1 MTTNTFEQVTQK
13 LSAFCQQTEVWQ
25 SRFPAE
31 VDNIQQ
37 LKQAFATKVARLNTD
52 GLKLSIGI
60 MGQVKA
66 GKSSFVN
73 ALLFDGKPILPEA
86 ATPKTANLT
95 HISYG
100 ESPLLT
106 VTFYTPEEW
115 AAIKAQA
122 NSIGEHAEAKVG
134 RDLLRMVAEQ
144 GLDVESL
151 LAKQTE
157 ILAAQDVDGLMDKL
171 NAYVGENGRYT
182 ALVKATEIQ
191 LPLDELKGYD
201 VVDTPG
207 MNDPVPSRTQKTREY
222 MAQCDVVFFL
232 SRCSQF
238 LDHSDMDLLAR
249 QLPGNGIKRMVLV
262 AGQFDGAISDDGFD
276 RASLAETER
285 NLTGRLGRRAT
296 DEIEKLA
303 ACRDEGGDTKIAGI
317 LRGLKTPIFS
327 STFAHGFATW
337 APDTWSNSM
346 HHVHKELTELA
357 RDSWNGYQFTQ
368 QDWQRIGNFASLQ
381 SAYHAARQDKQALLQ
396 AQRDGL
402 VPETA
407 REMQL
412 RAQALSQAAAGRAQR
427 LRKNDMASIDAKL
440 KACEASIDKIAGKLS
455 EVVDGVRKTSDAT
468 VRDVERDL
476 SKEAQKSTGVK
487 THTGTDTEE
496 YSYKVST
503 SSWYKPWTWG
513 DTETRYRTKTVSYEY
528 ADTSDA
534 IEKLV
539 QYGNESTASL
549 QRNFN
554 QVVNLNSLRTEL
566 KSALLSALDTSSEG
580 FDPAEFRALLEGT
593 LDRIALPE
601 LKISLGNVSASI
613 SSRFSGEVRDS
624 DRIRA
629 LQQAQKEAVE
639 SIRTQMLASF
649 KEAVQILNKQL
660 DGVRQSL
667 ARELAQ
673 DLQAER
679 QQLQTAFKDKERE
692 LVIYAEIIAACQ
704 A

>member
-1 MTTNTFEQVTQK
+1 MTHTFEQLNQQ
-13 LSAFCQQTEVWQ
+13 LSTFCQQTEVWQ

-31 VDNIQQ
+31 VDNIRQ
-37 LKQAFATKVARLNTD
+37 LKQTFATKTARLSAE

-95 HISYG
+95 RISYG

-106 VTFYTPEEW
+106 VTFYSPEEW
-115 AAIKAQA
+115 AAIKVQA
-122 NSIGEHAEAKVG
+122 NSTGEHAEAKVG
-134 RDLLRMVAEQ
+134 RDLLHMVAEH

-151 LAKQTE
+151 LTKQTE
-157 ILAAQDVDGLMDKL
+157 TVAAQDVDGLMNKL

-232 SRCSQF
+232 SHCGRF
-238 LDHSDMDLLAR
+238 LDQSDMDLLAR

-262 AGQFDGAISDDGFD
+262 AGQYDSAISDDGFQ
-276 RASLAETER
+276 RVSLIETER
-285 NLTGRLGRRAT
+285 NLITRLGRRAT
-296 DEIEKLA
+296 NEIEKLA
-303 ACRDEGGDTKIAGI
+303 TFRDEIGDTKIAEI
-317 LRGLKTPIFS
+317 LRGLKQPIFS
-327 STFAHGFATW
+327 STFAHGFSTW
-337 APDTWSNSM
+337 VPDTWSKTM
-346 HHVHKELTELA
+346 HHVHKTLA
-357 RDSWNGYQFTQ
+357 KLAKDSWNGYQFNQ
-368 QDWQRIGNFASLQ
+368 QDWLRIGNFTSLQ

-402 VPETA
+402 VPDTA
-407 REMQL
+407 RELQL
-412 RAQALSQAAAGRAQR
+412 RTQALSQAAASRAQR
-427 LRKNDMASIDAKL
+427 LQKNDIVSIDTKL
-440 KACEASIDKIAGKLS
+440 KACEASIDTIARKLS
-455 EVVDGVRKTSDAT
+455 EVIDGVRKTSDAT
-468 VRDVERDL
+468 VHEVEREL
-476 SKEAQKSTGVK
+476 SKDAKKSTDIKVK
-487 THTGTDTEE
+487 SGTETEE
-496 YSYKVST
+496 HSYEVSV
-503 SSWYKPWTWG
+503 SKWYNPFSWG
-513 DTETRYRTKTVSYEY
+513 DTETRYRTSTVSYEY
-528 ADTSDA
+528 IATSDV

-539 QYGNESTASL
+539 QYSNESTTSL
-549 QRNFN
+549 QRKFN
-554 QVVNLNSLRTEL
+554 QVVNLNTLRTEL

-580 FDPAEFRALLEGT
+580 FDPAEFRTLLEGT
-593 LDRIALPE
+593 LDRIVLPE

-613 SSRFSGEVRDS
+613 SSSFSGEVRDS

-629 LQQAQKEAVE
+629 LQQTQKEAVE
-639 SIRTQMLASF
+639 SIRMRLLTSF
-649 KEAVQILNKQL
+649 KEAVQLLNKQL
-660 DGVRQSL
+660 IDVQESL
-667 ARELAQ
+667 ARELVQ

-679 QQLQTAFKDKERE
+679 KQLQTAFAHKDRE
-692 LVIYAEIIAACQ
+692 LTIYAEIIAACQ
-704 A
+704 R

>member
-1 MTTNTFEQVTQK
+1 MTHTFEQVTQK
-13 LSAFCQQTEVWQ
+13 LSTLCLQTEVWQ
-25 SRFPAE
+25 SRFSAE
-31 VDNIQQ
+31 VDNIHQ
-37 LKQAFATKVARLNTD
+37 LKQAVATKVARLNSE

-95 HISYG
+95 RISYG

-115 AAIKAQA
+115 VAIKTQA
-122 NSIGEHAEAKVG
+122 NSTGEHAEAKVG

-151 LAKQTE
+151 LAKQEET
-157 ILAAQDVDGLMDKL
+157 IAAQDVDGLMDKL

-191 LPLDELKGYD
+191 LPLEELKGYD

-238 LDHSDMDLLAR
+238 LDQSDMDLLAR

-276 RASLAETER
+276 RASLADTER
-285 NLTGRLGRRAT
+285 NLTTRLGRRAT
-296 DEIEKLA
+296 YEIEKLA
-303 ACRDEGGDTKIAGI
+303 AFRDEVGDTNIADI

-327 STFAHGFATW
+327 STFAHGFSTW
-337 APDTWSNSM
+337 APDTWGHTM
-346 HHVHKELTELA
+346 RHVHGQLTELA
-357 RDSWNGYQFTQ
+357 SDSWNGYQFSQ
-368 QDWQRIGNFASLQ
+368 QDWLRIGNFASLQ

-412 RAQALSQAAAGRAQR
+412 RVQALSQAAASRAQR
-427 LRKNDMASIDAKL
+427 LQKNDMVNIEAKL
-440 KACEASIDKIAGKLS
+440 KACEASIDAIACKLF
-455 EVVDGVRKTSDAT
+455 EVVDGFRKKSDAT
-468 VRDVERDL
+468 VRDVEREL
-476 SKEAQKSTGVK
+476 SKEAKKSSTVK
-487 THTGTDTEE
+487 VQSGTDTEE
-496 YSYKVST
+496 HSYEVSV
-503 SSWYKPWTWG
+503 SKWYNPFSWFH
-513 DTETRYRTKTVSYEY
+513 TETHYRTTTINYEY
-528 ADTSDA
+528 ITTSDV

-539 QYGNESTASL
+539 QYSNESTASL
-549 QRNFN
+549 QRKFN
-554 QVVNLNSLRTEL
+554 QVVNLNTLRTEL
-566 KSALLSALDTSSEG
+566 KSVLLSALDTSSEG
-580 FDPAEFRALLEGT
+580 FDPAEFRTLLEGT
-593 LDRIALPE
+593 LDRIALPQLE
-601 LKISLGNVSASI
+601 ISLGNVSAAI
-613 SSRFSGEVRDS
+613 SSRFSGELRDK
-624 DRIRA
+624 DRMSA
-629 LQQAQKEAVE
+629 LQKTQKEVVE
-639 SIRTQMLASF
+639 SICTRLLASF
-649 KEAVQILNKQL
+649 REAVQLLNDQL
-660 DGVRQSL
+660 AGVQKSL
-667 ARELAQ
+667 VREFAK

-679 QQLQTAFKDKERE
+679 QQLQTAFADKDRE
-692 LVIYAEIIAACQ
+692 LAIYAEIIATCQ
-704 A
+704 E

>member
-1 MTTNTFEQVTQK
+1 MTITFEQVTQK
-13 LSAFCQQTEVWQ
+13 LSTLCQQTEVWQ

-37 LKQAFATKVARLNTD
+37 LKQAFAAKAARLNSE

-95 HISYG
+95 RISYG

-106 VTFYTPEEW
+106 VTFYTLEEW
-115 AAIKAQA
+115 GAIKAQA
-122 NSIGEHAEAKVG
+122 SSSGEHAEAKVG

-157 ILAAQDVDGLMDKL
+157 TLAAQDVDGLMNKL
-171 NAYVGENGRYT
+171 NDYVGENGRYT

-238 LDHSDMDLLAR
+238 LDQSDMDLLAR

-262 AGQFDGAISDDGFD
+262 AGQFDGAISDDGFS
-276 RASLAETER
+276 RASLADTER
-285 NLTGRLGRRAT
+285 NLTERLGRRAMA
-296 DEIEKLA
+296 EIEKLA
-303 ACRDEGGDTKIAGI
+303 TFRDEVGDTKIAEI

-327 STFAHGFATW
+327 STFAHGFSTW
-337 APDTWSNSM
+337 APDTWGKTM
-346 HHVHKELTELA
+346 RHVHKELVELA
-357 RDSWNGYQFTQ
+357 RDSWNGYQFSQ
-368 QDWQRIGNFASLQ
+368 QDWLRIGNFASLQ
-381 SAYHAARQDKQALLQ
+381 SAYQAARLDKQALLQ

-402 VPETA
+402 VPDTA

-412 RAQALSQAAAGRAQR
+412 RMQALSQAAASRAQR
-427 LRKNDMASIDAKL
+427 LQKNDMASIDAKL
-440 KACEASIDKIAGKLS
+440 KACEASIDKIAHKLS
-455 EVVDGVRKTSDAT
+455 EVVDGVRQTSDAT

-476 SKEAQKSTGVK
+476 SKDAKKSTNIK
-487 THTGTDTEE
+487 IKSGTEVEE
-496 YSYKVST
+496 YSYEVSV
-503 SSWYKPWTWG
+503 SRWYNPFSWG
-513 DTETRYRTKTVSYEY
+513 DTETRYSSSTVSYEY
-528 ADTSDA
+528 IATSDV

-539 QYGNESTASL
+539 QYSNESTASL
-549 QRNFN
+549 QHKFN
-554 QVVNLNSLRTEL
+554 QVVNLNTFRTDL

-580 FDPAEFRALLEGT
+580 FDPAEFRSLLEGT

-601 LKISLGNVSASI
+601 LEISLGNVSEAI
-613 SSRFSGEVRDS
+613 SSSFSGEVRDS
-624 DRIRA
+624 DRMTA
-629 LQQAQKEAVE
+629 LQQTHKDTVE
-639 SIRTQMLASF
+639 SIRIRLLASF
-649 KEAVQILNKQL
+649 KEAVQVLNKQL
-660 DGVRQSL
+660 DGVQQSL

-679 QQLQTAFKDKERE
+679 KQLKTAFADKDRE

-704 A
+704 D